1 MNNDSH
7 NAIIDID
14 AIITARDMDSCL
26 ECDGAVDADI
36 TLNGEHLACVSLV
49 PDHCSRRLVGAGQC
63 PGDWIDNVEA
73 IRDFARSTLS
83 VDEIRAIDPDA
94 ECVDDLGFQYEADDA
109 SEHVFDA
116 VIDGI
121 VGAVRAA

>member
-36 TLNGEHLACVSLV
+36 TLNGEHIAAVSLA
-49 PDHCSRRLVGAGQC
+49 PDACSGLLHGAG
-63 PGDWIDNVEA
+63 PSVDGWIDNVEA
-73 IRDFARSTLS
+73 IRQFARSTLS

-116 VIDGI
+116 VISAI
-121 VGAVRAA
+121 VSAVRAA